1 MNAYQ
6 FNTKFSDKVKT
17 ERKITNEILR
27 DILFA
32 EERKFHLELGF
43 SSLCDWLTKG
53 HGYSGSSAQRRIQ
66 AARLLKSVPMISEK
80 LESGVTNLTTIARAQ
95 SVFMAKEKL
104 GEKLSHQDKVQ
115 VIEQLEQ
122 KSTFEVEQKLMHLF
136 PEMALAA
143 QPDKKIVVSDKQ
155 TRLTCDCSNET
166 LALLERVKELLSHT
180 YPEGSMDQI
189 LYHLSNYFLKREDPL
204 RKKTTAVAVN
214 PRVKNVSR
222 PARRLTFQKAE
233 GRCEYK
239 NPQTGRV
246 CGTRIRI
253 ETDHIRMRA
262 MGGGHE
268 AANLRCLCRAHN
280 QFMAEKILGSKL
292 KELLDHA

>member
-32 EERKFHLELGF
+32 EDRKFHLELGF
-43 SSLCDWLTKG
+43 SSLFDWLTKG

-80 LESGVTNLTTIARAQ
+80 LESGATNLTTIAMAQ

-143 QPDKKIVVSDKQ
+143 QPDKKTVVSEER

-166 LALLERVKELLSHT
+166 LAILERVKELLSHT
-180 YPEGSMDQI
+180 CPEGSMNDI
-189 LYHLSNYFLKREDPL
+189 LNHLGNYFLKREDPL
-204 RKKTTAVAVN
+204 SKKSTTVAVN

-222 PARRLTFQKAE
+222 PVRRLTFQKAD

-239 NPQTGRV
+239 DPQTGRV

-268 AANLRCLCRAHN
+268 AANLRCLCREHN
-280 QFMAEKILGSKL
+280 QFMAKKL
-292 KELLDHA
+292 LSEDIARIARN